1 MHSLYG
7 MVIQNMSVG
16 SGDQSLHI
24 VVKCVKRLIKLIL
37 HFQLCEKSVG
47 TIKLHY
53 SANKRY
59 HVLDILKRFSSSN
72 TDQSM
77 KHRIATKR

>member
-16 SGDQSLHI
+16 NGDQSFHI
-24 VVKCVKRLIKLIL
+24 VAKCVKRLIKLIF
-37 HFQLCEKSVG
+37 HFQLCEQSVG

-53 SANKRY
+53 SAKKRY
-59 HVLDILKRFSSSN
+59 HVLDILKRFFSSN
-72 TDQSM
+72 THQSM